1 MTDPHDIGPRS
12 AARETEGSGGRGV
25 VLVLT
30 FLFVLA
36 AVSGST
42 GFVVYTAS
50 HHDFAN
56 GLFALAFAVLSAR
69 AALSWFW
76 WNSQPLGSSADQRR
90 RERLK
95 PADETYR

>member
-1 MTDPHDIGPRS
+1 MTKPLEIVTRS
-12 AARETEGSGGRGV
+12 AAGETEGSGGRKI

-36 AVSGST
+36 IVSGST
-42 GFVVYTAS
+42 GFVVYTALR
-50 HHDFAN
+50 HDLAD

-76 WNSQPLGSSADQRR
+76 WKSQPTGSLADHQP

-95 PADETYR
+95 PTDELYR

>member
-1 MTDPHDIGPRS
+1 MTNSPEIVTRR
-12 AARETEGSGGRGV
+12 AARETEGSGGHRI

-36 AVSGST
+36 IVSGST
-42 GFVVYTAS
+42 GFVVYTAL
-50 HHDFAN
+50 HHDLTD

-76 WNSQPLGSSADQRR
+76 WRSQPICSSADQQHP
-90 RERLK
+90 ERLK
-95 PADETYR
+95 PADEMYR